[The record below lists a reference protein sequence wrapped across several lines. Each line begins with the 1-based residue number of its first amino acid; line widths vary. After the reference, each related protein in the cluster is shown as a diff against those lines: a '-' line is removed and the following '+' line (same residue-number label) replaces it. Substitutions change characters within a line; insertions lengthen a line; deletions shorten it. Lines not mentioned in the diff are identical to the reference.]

1 MRKLKPI
8 LKYLKNSFIMK
19 KVVLFLLSAVI
30 LIGCTQTDDLF
41 ENESDNSLSENID
54 CENLNQVRAIKLAQR
69 FFDDADLSRSGDR
82 VPASI
87 NYVLRKHMS
96 RAANSDTIAYII
108 NYADNQ
114 GFAIMLNSEKVRYPV
129 AFSESGSFINPNEC
143 VTENFVQNLESYVD
157 NIEIT
162 QPDSVVIPGFDKVY
176 RQVGPMLKV
185 HPHQLD
191 PWNKYVIVD
200 HPGCAVGCG
209 PLALTNIMLHSKD
222 KFTYR
227 GETVY
232 AHAII
237 DAIHDHHK
245 PITPGNLGS
254 TDAPDNTNITYPGDF
269 YDVYYTFDQG
279 MDLYERMLYNVG
291 IDMHATYVPITQ
303 GEDGKTYGGTS
314 ATPSSIIPVLNACGF
329 ELLSG
334 QSTKGYNFTDV
345 FNYINESNIVFLFGS
360 VPKESTGHFWIGDGC
375 KYAVDKKSG
384 KPILPLR
391 WIHCDWGWGGGQ
403 NGYFTGDV
411 FSLKAA
417 NDSTVDYHMIS
428 YAAIKNESTLN
439 K

>member
-1 MRKLKPI
+1 
-8 LKYLKNSFIMK
+8 MK
-19 KVVLFLLSAVI
+19 KIALFLLSTVI
-30 LIGCTQTDDLF
+30 LTGCTQTDDLF
-41 ENESDNSLSENID
+41 ENEQNNSLSENID

-82 VPASI
+82 VPAKI
-87 NYVLRKHMS
+87 DYVLRKHMS

-157 NIEIT
+157 NIIIT
-162 QPDSVVIPGFDKVY
+162 QPDSVVIPGFDKVEY

-200 HPGCAVGCG
+200 HPDCAVGCV
-209 PLALTNIMLHSKD
+209 PLALTNVMLHSKD

-232 AHAII
+232 ARAII

-245 PITPGNLGS
+245 PITPGNLS
-254 TDAPDNTNITYPGDF
+254 TTNAPDNTNITYPGDF
-269 YDVYYTFDQG
+269 YDVYYSFDQG

-291 IDMHATYVPITQ
+291 IDINADYDPVIEN
-303 GEDGKTYGGTS
+303 EDGTLSGGTHAFS
-314 ATPSSIIPVLNACGF
+314 NNIIPVLQGCGF
-329 ELLSG
+329 ELLPLP
-334 QSTKGYNFTDV
+334 KINKYVFTDV
-345 FNYINESNIVFLFGS
+345 FNYLKDGNIVYLDGYAS
-360 VPKESTGHFWIGDGC
+360 KGHGWIGDGC

-384 KPILPLR
+384 EPILPLR

-411 FSLKAA
+411 FSFLKKPE
-417 NDSTVDYHMIS
+417 DTDTVKYHVTN
-428 YAAIKNESTLN
+428 YVAIKNESTLN

>member
-157 NIEIT
+157 NINIT
-162 QPDSVVIPGFDKVY
+162 KPDSVIIPGFDKVY
-176 RQVGPMLKV
+176 HQVGPMLKV
-185 HPHQLD
+185 HP
-191 PWNKYVIVD
+191 
-200 HPGCAVGCG
+200 
-209 PLALTNIMLHSKD
+209 
-222 KFTYR
+222 
-227 GETVY
+227 
-232 AHAII
+232 
-237 DAIHDHHK
+237 
-245 PITPGNLGS
+245 
-254 TDAPDNTNITYPGDF
+254 
-269 YDVYYTFDQG
+269 
-279 MDLYERMLYNVG
+279 G
-291 IDMHATYVPITQ
+291 INM
-303 GEDGKTYGGTS
+303 
-314 ATPSSIIPVLNACGF
+314 
-329 ELLSG
+329 
-334 QSTKGYNFTDV
+334 
-345 FNYINESNIVFLFGS
+345 
-360 VPKESTGHFWIGDGC
+360 
-375 KYAVDKKSG
+375 
-384 KPILPLR
+384 
-391 WIHCDWGWGGGQ
+391 
-403 NGYFTGDV
+403 
-411 FSLKAA
+411 
-417 NDSTVDYHMIS
+417 
-428 YAAIKNESTLN
+428 
-439 K
+439 

>member
-1 MRKLKPI
+1 
-8 LKYLKNSFIMK
+8 MK
-19 KVVLFLLSAVI
+19 KIALFLLSTVI

-54 CENLNQVRAIKLAQR
+54 CENINQVRAIKLAQR

-82 VPASI
+82 VPAKI
-87 NYVLRKHMS
+87 DYVLRKHMS

-114 GFAIMLNSEKVRYPV
+114 GFAIMLNSEKVQYPV

-200 HPGCAVGCG
+200 HPGCAVGCV
-209 PLALTNIMLHSKD
+209 PLAVTNIMLHSKD

-237 DAIHDHHK
+237 DAIHDYHK
-245 PITPGNLGS
+245 PITPGNLS
-254 TDAPDNTNITYPGDF
+254 TTNAPDNANITYPGDF
-269 YDVYYTFDQG
+269 YGVYYTYYQG

-291 IDMHATYVPITQ
+291 KDIKAWYVPIS
-303 GEDGKTYGGTS
+303 ESNEGTHAFS
-314 ATPSSIIPVLNACGF
+314 NDIIPVLQGCGF
-329 ELLSG
+329 ELLPFP
-334 QSTKGYNFTDV
+334 TINDYVFTDV
-345 FNYINESNIVFLFGS
+345 FNYLKDGNIVYLDGY
-360 VPKESTGHFWIGDGC
+360 VPKGHGWIGDGC
-375 KYAVDKKSG
+375 KYAVEKKSG
-384 KPILPLR
+384 EPILSLR

-403 NGYFTGDV
+403 NGYFSGDV

-417 NDSTVDYHMIS
+417 NDSTVNCRVNNYV
-428 YAAIKNESTLN
+428 AIKNESTLN

>member
-1 MRKLKPI
+1 
-8 LKYLKNSFIMK
+8 MK
-19 KVVLFLLSAVI
+19 KIALFLLSTMI
-30 LIGCTQTDDLF
+30 LTGCTQTDDLF

-82 VPASI
+82 IPAKI
-87 NYVLRKHMS
+87 DYVLRKHMS

-114 GFAIMLNSEKVRYPV
+114 GFAIMLNSEKVQYPV

-157 NIEIT
+157 NINIT

-200 HPGCAVGCG
+200 HPGCAVGCV

-232 AHAII
+232 ARAII
-237 DAIHDHHK
+237 DAIHDYHK
-245 PITPGNLGS
+245 PITTGNLS
-254 TDAPDNTNITYPGDF
+254 TTDAPDNTNITYPGDF
-269 YDVYYTFDQG
+269 YYVYYSFDQG

-291 IDMHATYVPITQ
+291 IDVHADYVPITEN
-303 GEDGKTYGGTS
+303 EDGTLNGGTGAYS
-314 ATPSSIIPVLNACGF
+314 MDIIPVLQGCGF
-329 ELLSG
+329 ELLPFPTINDYVFS
-334 QSTKGYNFTDV
+334 DV
-345 FNYINESNIVFLFGS
+345 FNYLKDGNIVYLRGYAS
-360 VPKESTGHFWIGDGC
+360 KGHAWIGDGC

-384 KPILPLR
+384 EPILPLR

-411 FSLKAA
+411 FSFLKKPE
-417 NDSTVDYHMIS
+417 DTDTVKYHVRG
-428 YAAIKNESTLN
+428 YVAIKNESTLN

>member
-1 MRKLKPI
+1 
-8 LKYLKNSFIMK
+8 
-19 KVVLFLLSAVI
+19 
-30 LIGCTQTDDLF
+30 
-41 ENESDNSLSENID
+41 
-54 CENLNQVRAIKLAQR
+54 
-69 FFDDADLSRSGDR
+69 
-82 VPASI
+82 
-87 NYVLRKHMS
+87 MS

-114 GFAIMLNSEKVRYPV
+114 GFAIMLNSEKVQYPV

-232 AHAII
+232 AHDII

-245 PITPGNLGS
+245 PLTPSNPNPFGYPNEQEITS
-254 TDAPDNTNITYPGDF
+254 
-269 YDVYYTFDQG
+269 VYYTYEQG
-279 MDLYERMLYNVG
+279 MDRFERMLYNVG
-291 IDMHATYVPITQ
+291 KDMHARYVPITQ
-303 GEDGKTYGGTS
+303 GEDGKTHGGTY
-314 ATPSSIIPVLNACGF
+314 AYPSSICPVLNACGF

-360 VPKESTGHFWIGDGC
+360 VPGASSGHFWIGDGC

-384 KPILPLR
+384 NPILPLR
-391 WIHCDWGWGGGQ
+391 WIHCDWGAAGGQ

-411 FSLKAA
+411 FSIKAA
-417 NDSTVDYHMIS
+417 NDSTLDYHMIS

-439 K
+439 N